1 MNNNKSVDVQEF
13 IDKQPL
19 GRFQIMVTCLCFL
32 AVAIDGIDLGLAAYI
47 APSIREEW
55 GLSASELAPIFVAG
69 LLGMM
74 LGSFLFGQ
82 LADRY
87 GRRPILMVTVA
98 LFGGATLLALFADNV
113 TELSVL
119 RFIAGLGIGGATPAA
134 ATLTAEY
141 APARSRITMIT
152 IMLCGN
158 SMGYA
163 LGGVIASQ
171 VIERFGWHAMLIVA
185 GVAPLLLLPALWL
198 WLPESM
204 RYLALRRP
212 NDQQA
217 LLKLARQ
224 FNTDHAIDTINFHT
238 IEKPKSTSPVRE
250 ILIKP
255 YFRGTAL
262 IWTTSFM
269 ALSVIYLMSS
279 WLPVIVTSSGG
290 SVKSGTLLAAL
301 SAIGATTGGV
311 VLGRLM
317 QWRRPSRVLG
327 LAFMAAS
334 VAIFA
339 IGHTI
344 GSIAL
349 VAPFIFIAGFC
360 VSGTMVGVNGLAA
373 TYYPTPSR
381 ATGVSWASAIGR
393 IGSMLGSAAGG
404 YLLSSGLGY
413 ATLFMCV
420 ALPALIAGFCM
431 LSMPSSSTS
440 ADCSRSTPLKTERS
454 AV

>member
-1 MNNNKSVDVQEF
+1 MNNNKSIDVQDY

-19 GRFQIMVTCLCFL
+19 RRFQVLVTCLCFL

-47 APSIREEW
+47 APSVRQEW
-55 GLSASELAPIFVAG
+55 GLAASELAPIFVAG

-74 LGSFLFGQ
+74 VGSFVFGQ
-82 LADRY
+82 LADRF
-87 GRRPILMVTVA
+87 GRRPVLMATVA
-98 LFGGATLLALFADNV
+98 LFGVATLLTLLVTNV
-113 TELSVL
+113 TELAVL
-119 RFIAGLGIGGATPAA
+119 RFIAGLGIGGATPTA

-163 LGGVIASQ
+163 LGGVIASV

-204 RYLALRRP
+204 RYVALRHP
-212 NDQQA
+212 DDQA
-217 LLKLARQ
+217 RMRILARR
-224 FNTDHAIDTINFHT
+224 FKTGDVSNGLVFYTD
-238 IEKPKSTSPVRE
+238 EVPKKRSPVRE
-250 ILIKP
+250 ILVKP
-255 YFRGTAL
+255 YLKGTVL
-262 IWTTSFM
+262 IWITSFM

-290 SVKSGTLLAAL
+290 TVKSGALMAAL
-301 SAIGATTGGV
+301 SAIGATTGGL

-317 QWRRPSRVLG
+317 QWKRPNWVLG
-327 LAFMAAS
+327 TSFLLASA
-334 VAIFA
+334 AIFT

-344 GSIAL
+344 GSVTL

-373 TYYPTPSR
+373 TYYPTASR

-393 IGSMLGSAAGG
+393 IGSMFGSAAGG
-404 YLLSSGLGY
+404 YLLASGLGY
-413 ATLFMCV
+413 ATLFMFV
-420 ALPALIAGFCM
+420 AVPALVASVCM
-431 LSMPSSSTS
+431 FRMPGAEKLTARQPHSDRQAESS
-440 ADCSRSTPLKTERS
+440 A
-454 AV
+454 A